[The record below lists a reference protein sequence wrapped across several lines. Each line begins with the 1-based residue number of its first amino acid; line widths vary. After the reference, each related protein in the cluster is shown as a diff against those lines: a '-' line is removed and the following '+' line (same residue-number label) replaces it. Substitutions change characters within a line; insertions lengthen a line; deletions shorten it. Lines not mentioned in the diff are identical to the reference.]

1 MTRRSRA
8 GLTVIELLVV
18 IAIIGILAGLLLPAI
33 LQARSAARRSQCAS
47 NLKQLAQA
55 MQSFHSRMDCLP
67 PYWGAM
73 QGGGGEMFGGW
84 LLHLLPDLDQ
94 QVAYDRITPFGQLPL
109 HTIITTATVPGCWE
123 PTTSTT
129 ATGRMLPAR
138 PPSADFQP
146 ARVTTGTAF
155 DAQGFPYLYPIVI
168 PQVGDP
174 GEPARPEFTTIVT
187 GSVWKP
193 PYTIANVWE
202 SVGGLSVDHAPV
214 TSALSLPVVL
224 DPEDGGPTRSPT
236 RPSATPSGYENAPL
250 TNYQANAHVLTRFP
264 LSRFVFLTSAT
275 WSQSGQNQSGP
286 AIRPNPTQMNS
297 GAVLPITSSNEGLR
311 EIAGYFSPPR
321 RYRPGGTVHPNLWN
335 PDLSSMS
342 WGNHG
347 WSHWFSGSNGPEA
360 GRRFANIVDGLSNT
374 FLFAEGMRQCDAERV
389 YRHAFL
395 PSGPGGTSTSPNWFN
410 EHAFG
415 ILPSLRQV
423 VTAPDSPVLIS
434 GTTRADIPAF
444 GHTLMFQTQPR
455 PVDCNPARMQA
466 LHGNFLMTAM
476 CDGSVRA
483 ISSLVSRREPVGS
496 IASGRARFGSNLGDH
511 QSRGGMDSTSST
523 LGGRKDGV
531 WDMLI
536 MPVDPQENVLSNT
549 GEVGRERGPDDPPL

>member
-1 MTRRSRA
+1 
-8 GLTVIELLVV
+8 LTVIELLVV

-33 LQARSAARRSQCAS
+33 LQARAAARRSQCAS

-55 MQSFHSRMDCLP
+55 VQSFHSRTDCLP

-94 QVAYDRITPFGQLPL
+94 QVAYDRITPFGQLLPP
-109 HTIITTATVPGCWE
+109 TFTTAVTGSRWVVN
-123 PTTSTT
+123 TISTP
-129 ATGRMLPAR
+129 TGRMLPAR

-146 ARVTTGTAF
+146 ARVSTGTSYTATGE
-155 DAQGFPYLYPIVI
+155 AYLYPIVI

-174 GEPARPEFTTIVT
+174 GEPERPEFTTTTT
-187 GSVWKP
+187 GTWQPFDIRKP
-193 PYTIANVWE
+193 TENF
-202 SVGGLSVDHAPV
+202 GGLSVDHASV

-224 DPEDGGPTRSPT
+224 DPEDGGPARSPT
-236 RPSATPSGYENAPL
+236 RPSAAPSGYENAPL
-250 TNYQANAHVLTRFP
+250 TNYQANAHVLTKFP
-264 LSRFVFLTSAT
+264 LKRFVYLESARWT
-275 WSQSGQNQSGP
+275 DGGNRWYETP
-286 AIRPNPTQMNS
+286 AIRPHPQIANAGPVYPLTSPNDPWIQM
-297 GAVLPITSSNEGLR
+297 
-311 EIAGYFSPPR
+311 AGYFSPPR
-321 RYRPGGTVHPNLWN
+321 IYQPTGFIDMSVYGTWSPAYGGGWN
-335 PDLSSMS
+335 HTLSRMY
-342 WGNHG
+342 
-347 WSHWFSGSNGPEA
+347 GPEA
-360 GRRFANIVDGLSNT
+360 GRRFAGIVDGLSNT
-374 FLFAEGMRQCDAERV
+374 FLFAEGMRQCDADRV

-395 PSGPGGTSTSPNWFN
+395 PSGPGGTSISPNWFN

-423 VTAPDSPVLIS
+423 VTDEIRPVLIS
-434 GTTRADIPAF
+434 GTTRANVPTF

-496 IASGRARFGSNLGDH
+496 IASGRARFGSNLGDY
-511 QSRGGMDSTSST
+511 QSRGGME
-523 LGGRKDGV
+523 GRKDGV

-536 MPVDPQENVLSNT
+536 VPVDPQENVLSNT

>member
-33 LQARSAARRSQCAS
+33 LQARAAARRSQCAS

-55 MQSFHSRMDCLP
+55 VQSFHSRMDCLP

-94 QVAYDRITPFGQLPL
+94 QVAYDRMTPFGPLLP
-109 HTIITTATVPGCWE
+109 HIITTATVPGCWV

-146 ARVTTGTAF
+146 AQATTGTAYT
-155 DAQGFPYLYPIVI
+155 ATGEAYLYPIVI

-174 GEPARPEFTTIVT
+174 GEPARPEVVTIVT
-187 GSVWKP
+187 GSSWQL
-193 PYTIANVWE
+193 PYTITSATAN
-202 SVGGLSVDHAPV
+202 VGGLPVDHAPV

-264 LSRFVFLTSAT
+264 VRRFVLLA
-275 WSQSGQNQSGP
+275 SGFVREGNPGLSDYVGP
-286 AIRPNPTQMNS
+286 VLSPSP
-297 GAVLPITSSNEGLR
+297 GGGGVLPARANSPRLH
-311 EIAGYFSPPR
+311 IAGYFQNPSI
-321 RYRPGGTVHPNLWN
+321 YRPGGGVDSFGGWDDTLRPQSDGLGNLAGW
-335 PDLSSMS
+335 
-342 WGNHG
+342 G
-347 WSHWFSGSNGPEA
+347 WSHLMSGTTGPQA
-360 GRRFANIVDGLSNT
+360 GKRFAHIVDGLSNT

-415 ILPSLRQV
+415 ILPSLRAV
-423 VTAPDSPVLIS
+423 VTAPDNPVLIS
-434 GTTRADIPAF
+434 GTTRANVPPF

-455 PVDCNPARMQA
+455 PVDCNPIRMQA

-496 IASGRARFGSNLGDH
+496 IASGRARFGSDFGDY
-511 QSRGGMDSTSST
+511 QSRGGHAS
-523 LGGRKDGV
+523 RKDGV
-531 WDMLI
+531 WDML
-536 MPVDPQENVLSNT
+536 MVPNDPVENVLSNT

>member
-1 MTRRSRA
+1 MTRRSRT

-18 IAIIGILAGLLLPAI
+18 IAVIGILAGLLLPAI
-33 LQARSAARRSQCAS
+33 LQARAAARRSQCAS

-55 MQSFHSRMDCLP
+55 VQSFHSRTDCLP

-73 QGGGGEMFGGW
+73 QGGAGEMFGGW

-94 QVAYDRITPFGQLPL
+94 QVAYDRITPFGTQLPPVM
-109 HTIITTATVPGCWE
+109 TTPVTVPGAWV
-123 PTTSTT
+123 PTTISTT
-129 ATGRMLPAR
+129 TGRMLPAR

-146 ARVTTGTAF
+146 ARASTGTAYTVTGE
-155 DAQGFPYLYPIVI
+155 AYLYPIVI

-174 GEPARPEFTTIVT
+174 GEPARPEVVTVT
-187 GSVWKP
+187 GSSWRP
-193 PYTIANVWE
+193 GYTIQEVIHNI
-202 SVGGLSVDHAPV
+202 GGLSFDHAPV

-224 DPEDGGPTRSPT
+224 DPEDDGPTRSPT
-236 RPSATPSGYENAPL
+236 RRSATPSGYENAPL
-250 TNYQANAHVLTRFP
+250 TNYQANAHVLTRFRLP
-264 LSRFVFLTSAT
+264 RFVYLDSVRWTNGGGRWFESPGIQPHPTSRDVGNLPLA
-275 WSQSGQNQSGP
+275 SPSD
-286 AIRPNPTQMNS
+286 PNIE
-297 GAVLPITSSNEGLR
+297 L
-311 EIAGYFSPPR
+311 AGYFSPPL
-321 RYRPGGTVHPNLWN
+321 RYRPGGKVLPGFWN
-335 PDLSSMS
+335 PGAPPT
-342 WGNHG
+342 WVGNNG
-347 WSHWFSGSNGPEA
+347 WNHWWSDYSGPEA
-360 GRRFANIVDGLSNT
+360 GRRFAHIVDGLSNT

-395 PSGPGGTSTSPNWFN
+395 PSGPGGASTSPNWFN

-423 VTAPDSPVLIS
+423 VTAPDNPVLIS
-434 GTTRADIPAF
+434 GTTRADVPTF

-455 PVDCNPARMQA
+455 QVDCNPIRMQA

-496 IASGRARFGSNLGDH
+496 IASGRARFGSNLGDY
-511 QSRGGMDSTSST
+511 QSRGGQ
-523 LGGRKDGV
+523 GNRKDGV

>member
-33 LQARSAARRSQCAS
+33 LQARAAARRSQCAS

-55 MQSFHSRMDCLP
+55 VQSFHSRTDCLP

-94 QVAYDRITPFGQLPL
+94 QVAYDQVTPFGQMLPPGS
-109 HTIITTATVPGCWE
+109 TTTVSGTRQIVITTGMP
-123 PTTSTT
+123 
-129 ATGRMLPAR
+129 TGRMLPAR

-250 TNYQANAHVLTRFP
+250 TNYQANAHVLTKFP
-264 LSRFVFLTSAT
+264 LPRFVFLTSAT
-275 WSQSGQNQSGP
+275 
-286 AIRPNPTQMNS
+286 AIRPNPTALDQPF
-297 GAVLPITSSNEGLR
+297 LPLTSQNEGLR

-321 RYRPGGTVHPNLWN
+321 RYRPGGTVFLNLWN
-335 PDLSSMS
+335 PGLSSMN

-423 VTAPDSPVLIS
+423 VTAPDHPVLIS

-496 IASGRARFGSNLGDH
+496 IASGRARFGSDLGDH